1 MQNYLMIILH
11 FAFCIWHSAFC
22 ILHSAFYILI
32 PMIVPIIAYGD
43 PILKKRASD
52 VAKNYP
58 KLNELIADMYE
69 TMYSSKGVGL
79 AAPQVG
85 FSIRLF
91 IVDGSP
97 FEEEEI
103 NGLKQVFINPV
114 IQEEGKLWKFN
125 EGCLSIPTVREDVMR
140 KEKLTINYYDENW
153 KLKNETY
160 SGLAARVIQH
170 EYDHLEGVLFIDRIS
185 PLRKRLIKGKLA
197 DISKG
202 DVDVD
207 YKMKFPLIRK

>member
-11 FAFCIWHSAFC
+11 FASC
-22 ILHSAFYILI
+22 ILHAAFYILI
-32 PMIVPIIAYGD
+32 PMIVPIVAYGD